1 MQATIG
7 PTAATARNGAQ
18 REKEKERERKRESAC
33 VCVLVRGKR
42 AGAGPR
48 AEAPVPRRPWGLFRW
63 PLRTWR
69 GRHTHI
75 HTHDGTPPA
84 STQSQR
90 RRQTQLADDARAA
103 AVSAPFVS
111 IAAGLGRLASL
122 RLDDQV
128 HRSLLAD
135 GAFRVCESG
144 TGSRPAPGER
154 KQACPQEASPLHHQ
168 GSHRG
173 ALCWA
178 LDILSGVCCP
188 RPVAARSRPGAASC
202 CGGKAAERCSLPGA
216 HTFQGR
222 PVLQEAALVDDPHL
236 PYQWH
241 VHPCGA

>member
-1 MQATIG
+1 MAGGVDWGCSLGCSEHSTHVWRQSAHHRRPCIKRGGWPRPEPESCTSRRTAGSARAASMTCTGAVHCMQATIG

-18 REKEKERERKRESAC
+18 REKEKEREKVRVC
-33 VCVLVRGKR
+33 VCVFVRGKR

-48 AEAPVPRRPWGLFRW
+48 AAAPVPRRPWGLFRW

-103 AVSAPFVS
+103 AVSARFVS

-154 KQACPQEASPLHHQ
+154 KQAVP
-168 GSHRG
+168 
-173 ALCWA
+173 
-178 LDILSGVCCP
+178 
-188 RPVAARSRPGAASC
+188 ARSVAFAPSRQPPWGAV
-202 CGGKAAERCSLPGA
+202 LGA
-216 HTFQGR
+216 
-222 PVLQEAALVDDPHL
+222 
-236 PYQWH
+236 
-241 VHPCGA
+241 